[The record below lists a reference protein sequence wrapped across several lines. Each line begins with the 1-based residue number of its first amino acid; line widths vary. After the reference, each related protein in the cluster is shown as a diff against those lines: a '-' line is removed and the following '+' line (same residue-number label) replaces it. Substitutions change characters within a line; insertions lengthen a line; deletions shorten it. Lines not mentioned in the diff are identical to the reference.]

1 MPIYILLIASSKFIL
16 MRWKLTTDNAARLQ
30 PRYILAK
37 WNQDQVLAQENFLPL
52 LSPYLDQAGKKLFTI
67 IFLSVSK
74 TLCHTKGLLNIILKS
89 KFLEKM

>member
-1 MPIYILLIASSKFIL
+1 

-52 LSPYLDQAGKKLFTI
+52 LSPYLDSAGKKLFTM

-74 TLCHTKGLLNIILKS
+74 TLCHTKGLINIILKS

>member
-1 MPIYILLIASSKFIL
+1 MPIYILLIASSRFTL

-52 LSPYLDQAGKKLFTI
+52 LSPYLDLEGKKAFHDHFDI
-67 IFLSVSK
+67 SF
-74 TLCHTKGLLNIILKS
+74 
-89 KFLEKM
+89 